1 VRSAFGV
8 VHVAKKSDRHLRKTV
23 PDWATGPLPGSTV
36 KAYDRSQEHKLK
48 AASGNLAA
56 KVGGG
61 AAGGAVGLALATAAG
76 KKVKVLRE
84 GTKVA
89 GHAVS
94 GGTLRGWTGSTVAG
108 GFGGAAG
115 GSAGAVQL
123 SHVKDD
129 PKYRYR

>member
-1 VRSAFGV
+1 
-8 VHVAKKSDRHLRKTV
+8 
-23 PDWATGPLPGSTV
+23 V

-84 GTKVA
+84 GTRVA

-123 SHVKDD
+123 AHVKED